1 MVNQVANDSIP
12 AEKGTASRCSL
23 ARRRRR
29 GGREGKS
36 DERNPGRGVGR
47 GAAEQQAGDRLASCP
62 AHVSDTPDRSPL
74 GLGLR

>member
-47 GAAEQQAGDRLASCP
+47 GAAEQRACP